1 MSIQL
6 PTWVVWA
13 LWGLIGVSALLALH
27 ALFWDWIRRARQP
40 DVRRC
45 PCCWYDMSAGGMTCP
60 ECGRTAKSERAMHR
74 ARRRW
79 PLVVVALVLALSSLW
94 TLFLTRA
101 TYRQLAR
108 LSPTWLL
115 LMVAGDPCTPPPTDA
130 QGNISPDF
138 ESEFRLEAWRR
149 SALGQ
154 LSPSESRSLAKR
166 QFASPA
172 WDVLS
177 LKTRPRWPR
186 GVPLWAEVTSSFR
199 GARDRD
205 LVASSPWKGGD
216 HYTASFAGSVARVEF
231 FEQAGWWMTPTPE
244 PCNPVL
250 VNLGTPTPEAREA
263 LLTGLVSEGKNQ
275 IYTHVARAPITVVD
289 TIDDAITPDTSDAL
303 RSQLTKYFSR
313 LLYLSPDG
321 HRIAVPRSL
330 PLTPNLAVAVRVE
343 FMWLGDVIASA
354 PLVVRSPAPE
364 GTSFNSTPPDPGV
377 DKPLSYYFDL
387 NMLND
392 SSWARLTGP
401 GVPIESTSGLKVRVS
416 SDPELALRQFD
427 ATSYWKGEFSFDFV
441 PQDVPDQ
448 TP

>member
-6 PTWVVWA
+6 PTWIVWA
-13 LWGLIGVSALLALH
+13 LWGLIGVSVLLALH
-27 ALFWDWIRRARQP
+27 ALFWDWLRRARRP

-45 PCCWYDMSAGGMTCP
+45 PRCWYDMSAGGLTCP

-79 PLVVVALVLALSSLW
+79 SMVVVALVLALSSLW

-115 LMVAGDPCTPPPTDA
+115 LEVAGDPCTPPPRDA
-130 QGNISPDF
+130 GGNIAPDF

-154 LSPSESRSLAKR
+154 LSPSESRSLANR

-177 LKTRPRWPR
+177 LKTRPRWPS
-186 GVPLWAEVTSSFR
+186 GVPLWAKVTSSFR

-205 LVASSPWKGGD
+205 LVASSPWKSDD
-216 HYTASFAGSVARVEF
+216 HYTASFAGSVSRVES
-231 FEQAGWWMTPTPE
+231 FEEAGWWMTPRPE

-250 VNLGTPTPEAREA
+250 VNLGAPPPDAREA
-263 LLTGLVSEGKNQ
+263 LLSAVVSEGKNQ
-275 IYTHVARAPITVVD
+275 IYTHVARAPITIVD
-289 TIDDAITPDTSDAL
+289 TIDDAISPDTSGFLDQHV
-303 RSQLTKYFSR
+303 RSIVESWLC
-313 LLYLSPDG
+313 LSPDG
-321 HRIAVPRSL
+321 EYITL
-330 PLTPNLAVAVRVE
+330 PPLLIEANTTAVALRVE
-343 FMWLGDVIASA
+343 FVRDNTPIALSSILIA
-354 PLVVRSPAPE
+354 PQPAPE
-364 GTSFNSTPPDPGV
+364 GGRIIGGSRDYSRI
-377 DKPLSYYFDL
+377 
-387 NMLND
+387 
-392 SSWARLTGP
+392 WARLTGT

-427 ATSYWKGEFSFDFV
+427 STSYWRGEFSFDFV
-441 PQDVPDQ
+441 PRDFPDQ